1 MIGPELQ
8 AHYPPDW
15 AGGVEFR
22 AGDVHRSDD
31 GREYKFVRF
40 DNGTGNVAAEIG
52 NICVF
57 KNAVPDRQMGED
69 PGDYV
74 TDRSDAN
81 YGELKSG
88 ASRDP
93 SAGGDENPTV
103 TSDYSDGVLAA
114 GMFVSKPDDGNLCW
128 IQTKGYATL
137 RTAPGSTDGVDLKL
151 GSTDGT
157 LTPVTGASD
166 QVVAV
171 AIDASAKQV
180 DLRC

>member
-31 GREYKFVRF
+31 GREYMFVRF
-40 DNGTGNVAAEIG
+40 DDGSNVAAVVG

-57 KNAVPDRQMGED
+57 KNANPDRQMGSD
-69 PGDYV
+69 PGNRDSQGKAV
-74 TDRSDAN
+74 LEARSD
-81 YGELKSG
+81 EH
-88 ASRDP
+88 
-93 SAGGDENPTV
+93 PTV

-114 GMFVSKPDDGNLCW
+114 GMFVSAPDDGNFCW
-128 IQTKGYATL
+128 IQTKGYAEL
-137 RTAPGSTDGVDLKL
+137 NQAAENSPANGDGLTL
-151 GSTDGT
+151 GSTDGK
-157 LTPVTGASD
+157 LALWDNSGTGD
-166 QVVAV
+166 KPMVATM
-171 AIDASAKQV
+171 IDNSTANNAKQKV